1 MFKKLTVAGLLLGSL
16 TFGGETHTT
25 HPHWGYVG
33 EIGPQYWGDLSPDYI
48 MCKIGKNQSPIDI
61 NPEGL
66 VKGCLKPIEFYYVA
80 DAKYVVNNGHTIKV
94 VTEGRSYIV
103 VDGRKFY
110 LRQFHFHSPS
120 EHTIDGKYYPF
131 EAHFVHTDKD
141 GNIAVIG
148 VLFKVGKEN
157 PTLARIWNSM
167 PLKVGEKKVLTSK
180 VNPYYLLPQGKDYYR
195 YSGSLTTPPCSE
207 GVRWFVMKEVVEL
220 SPQQLEL
227 FRKAMGDIDNNRP
240 VQPLNARKVI
250 Y

>member
-1 MFKKLTVAGLLLGSL
+1 
-16 TFGGETHTT
+16 
-25 HPHWGYVG
+25 
-33 EIGPQYWGDLSPDYI
+33 
-48 MCKIGKNQSPIDI
+48 MCKIGKNQSPVDI

-66 VKGCLKPIEFYYVA
+66 LKGCLKPIEFHYVA

-94 VTEGRSYIV
+94 VTKGESYIV

-120 EHTIDGKYYPF
+120 EHTINGKHYPF
-131 EAHFVHTDKD
+131 EAHFVHTDDK

-157 PTLARIWNSM
+157 STLQRIWENI
-167 PLKVGEKKVLTSK
+167 PLKVGERKVLTFK
-180 VNPYYLLPQGKDYYR
+180 VNPYYLIPGNKDYYR
-195 YSGSLTTPPCSE
+195 YSGSLTTPPCNE
-207 GVRWFVMKEVVEL
+207 GVRWFVMKQAVEL
-220 SPQQLEL
+220 SPEQLGRFYE
-227 FRKAMGDIDNNRP
+227 AMRDIDNNRP